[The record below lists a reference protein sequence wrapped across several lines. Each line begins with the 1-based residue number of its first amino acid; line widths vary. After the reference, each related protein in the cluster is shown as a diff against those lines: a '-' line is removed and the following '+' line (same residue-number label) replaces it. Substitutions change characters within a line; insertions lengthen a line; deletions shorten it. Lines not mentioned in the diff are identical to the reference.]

1 MQLISKLAKDKYPM
15 ADPSVWLK
23 FKYPE
28 QTGIDPIFAG
38 RLAAFARDQGKVLNI
53 LSGHRSTEKQ
63 IQLFKQHGGYKDKN
77 GNWTGGDGIAAIPG
91 TSWHE
96 FRLAVDV
103 SDDWAKKLEKDAKTS
118 EQKTLLKYGI
128 YKPLTKG
135 NKSSVYEDWHLQ
147 SVELIGIPKSERSK
161 YAPEV
166 IITDV
171 KDFQTV
177 FGLTVD
183 GKIGK
188 QTKAKAQEVKELIE
202 YILKDQKPSSP
213 TPTFVYRKE
222 LGADIFEIDP
232 LSLKHIWL
240 QGDKSQP
247 PSELVKQYPTFVNAM
262 FFEGQSIFRLFV
274 EDGKIISDIKNYDQF
289 DKKGTFIVYN
299 DGSCE
304 VKTIGRNNLN
314 TLDLP
319 KIKMAI
325 QGFNMDYEANGSAN
339 LKESM
344 RNEGFG
350 QSNDYIYNLVCN
362 RPGIGYNPEKKKV
375 IIAILNTDASGL
387 RKFMR
392 SLGCKLNGNSCC
404 LGLDS
409 GASTACAVDGKILYN
424 TTRKLVSI
432 LTF

>member
-1 MQLISKLAKDKYPM
+1 M

-28 QTGIDPIFAG
+28 QTGIDPILAG

-77 GNWTGGDGIAAIPG
+77 GNWTGGDGIATIPG

-103 SDDWAKKLEKDAKTS
+103 SDSWAKKIDKDAKTS

-213 TPTFVYRKE
+213 TPTFAYRKE

-362 RPGIGYNPEKKKV
+362 RP
-375 IIAILNTDASGL
+375 
-387 RKFMR
+387 
-392 SLGCKLNGNSCC
+392 
-404 LGLDS
+404 
-409 GASTACAVDGKILYN
+409 
-424 TTRKLVSI
+424 
-432 LTF
+432 

>member
-1 MQLISKLAKDKYPM
+1 
-15 ADPSVWLK
+15 
-23 FKYPE
+23 
-28 QTGIDPIFAG
+28 
-38 RLAAFARDQGKVLNI
+38 
-53 LSGHRSTEKQ
+53 
-63 IQLFKQHGGYKDKN
+63 
-77 GNWTGGDGIAAIPG
+77 
-91 TSWHE
+91 
-96 FRLAVDV
+96 
-103 SDDWAKKLEKDAKTS
+103 
-118 EQKTLLKYGI
+118 
-128 YKPLTKG
+128 
-135 NKSSVYEDWHLQ
+135 LQ

-213 TPTFVYRKE
+213 TPTFAYRKE